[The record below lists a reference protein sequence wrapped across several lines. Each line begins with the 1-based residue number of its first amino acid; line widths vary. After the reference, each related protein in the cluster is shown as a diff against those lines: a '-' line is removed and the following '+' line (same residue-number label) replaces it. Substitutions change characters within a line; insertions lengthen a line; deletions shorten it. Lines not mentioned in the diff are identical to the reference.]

1 MARDIVVQ
9 FAMIHDK
16 KIEAFVAIGSFLVAA
31 TLAFIGQS
39 MAEHGDIRGG
49 TLMGCAQFL
58 TLTATIFGID
68 YKLKRF
74 NRQDTD
80 EGRKKES
87 TPGHS

>member
-1 MARDIVVQ
+1 MV
-9 FAMIHDK
+9 HDK

-31 TLAFIGQS
+31 TLAFIGQA

-74 NRQDTD
+74 NRQGDY
-80 EGRKKES
+80 EGREKERAA
-87 TPGHS
+87 GHSEQ